1 MPGPRWVAAV
11 TRFRFLAPFLDLLP
25 YPNEEALRAALSP
38 AHGGTLLEVGGGTG
52 RIARRVEPDFE
63 EVVLVDLQPATLA
76 RAPPGLGRVVGDAGQ
91 LPVATG
97 SVDAVLAV
105 DAFHH
110 FHEPEAVLAEARRVL
125 APGGSLVVEEFD
137 PAHWMTKAV
146 VAFERVARFGS
157 TFYHPADLRDRVAEA
172 GFPEPAVVRFSDRDY
187 AVVAD
192 AP

>member
-1 MPGPRWVAAV
+1 MAPTTVA
-11 TRFRFLAPFLDLLP
+11 RFRFLAPFLDLLP

-38 AHGGTLLEVGGGTG
+38 APGGTLLEVGGGTG
-52 RIARRVEPDFE
+52 RVGRRLGDAFK
-63 EVVLVDLQPATLA
+63 EVVLVDLQPATLV
-76 RAPPGLGRVVGDAGQ
+76 RAPDRLGRVAGDAGG
-91 LPVATG
+91 LPLASD

-110 FHEPEAVLAEARRVL
+110 FHDPDAVLAEALRVL

-137 PAHWMTKAV
+137 PDHWMTRAI
-146 VAFERVARFGS
+146 VAFERLARFGS
-157 TFYHPADLRDRVAEA
+157 TFYHPADLRDRVAAA
-172 GFPEPAVVRFSDRDY
+172 GFPDPEVLRFGARDY